1 MDKILEDLRVMIDNA
16 EHNDILEF
24 AEILMVQN
32 KSLMTDNE
40 KLKAQARFLL
50 NRMPEPEPEPEPDPI
65 HPVFGGTEK
74 LEYREGL
81 TVFPDEVD
89 FKNKKLE
96 EQYLE
101 QINQD

>member
-1 MDKILEDLRVMIDNA
+1 MDKILKDLRVMIDNA
-16 EHNDILEF
+16 EHDDILEF

-50 NRMPEPEPEPEPDPI
+50 NRMPEPEPEHEPI

-74 LEYREGL
+74 LEYQEGL
-81 TVFPDEVD
+81 T
-89 FKNKKLE
+89 
-96 EQYLE
+96 LE